1 MKRFDLKI
9 AVSVGFEICQVLI
22 STNRTRDKSATR
34 AIDTTGDSIPAGSCG
49 TSVSPRHYP
58 HARTS

>member
-9 AVSVGFEICQVLI
+9 AVSVGFRDMSGPDINK
-22 STNRTRDKSATR
+22 SNSDKSATR